1 MQLIKSKNL
10 IEFMDTFKTDSD
22 CYQYLCDLKWGKGFV
37 CSRCQGKIAV
47 RSKKWHYRRCKDCL
61 YDESA
66 TSGTLFHKLKFPI
79 RTAFLIIFRL
89 GINKKGCSSVQL
101 GKEFGIQQKTAWLF
115 RQKIQI
121 AMKSSGKQKL
131 SGKVQVDEFTVGGPE
146 TGAPG
151 RSDSSKNKVIIGVE
165 VRGKKKRKGIGYA
178 YAQCIEDYSE
188 NSFRPF
194 FEERIDKKSVVQT
207 DGFATYKS
215 LSNDFRIKQSY
226 SDKGKGFPEVHLI
239 IMNFKSWLRGIHHK
253 CQYLYLQKYLDEFI
267 FRFNRRYN
275 ESGIFEKIV
284 ARFMRSEPWPLK
296 RIYELNG

>member
-47 RSKKWHYRRCKDCL
+47 RSIKWYYRRCKDCL

-151 RSDSSKNKVIIGVE
+151 SD
-165 VRGKKKRKGIGYA
+165 
-178 YAQCIEDYSE
+178 
-188 NSFRPF
+188 
-194 FEERIDKKSVVQT
+194 
-207 DGFATYKS
+207 
-215 LSNDFRIKQSY
+215 
-226 SDKGKGFPEVHLI
+226 
-239 IMNFKSWLRGIHHK
+239 
-253 CQYLYLQKYLDEFI
+253 
-267 FRFNRRYN
+267 
-275 ESGIFEKIV
+275 
-284 ARFMRSEPWPLK
+284 PLK
-296 RIYELNG
+296 EGLQRK